1 MSIALAI
8 EWVEP
13 YKALVMNQFRPAPKP
28 KKHVKSRKNLR
39 EIKDYVTKQ
48 RDGVCLYGLSTGKA
62 CSAGL
67 DPHHIK
73 SVGSG
78 GANTA
83 ENLIT
88 LCRKHHNEAQENKIR
103 RGQLRKILAQYHKYK
118 YTPEELN
125 E

>member
-1 MSIALAI
+1 MR
-8 EWVEP
+8 E
-13 YKALVMNQFRPAPKP
+13 FRPAPKP
-28 KKHVKSRKNLR
+28 RKKAKKRKNR
-39 EIKDYVTKQ
+39 AIKIYVTDE
-48 RDGVCLYGLSTGKA
+48 RDGVCLYGLSTGEN

-78 GANTA
+78 GKDAV

-88 LCRKHHNEAQENKIR
+88 LCRKHHDDAQENKIR
-103 RGQLRKILAQYHKYK
+103 RGKLRSILKQYHDYQ
-118 YTPEELN
+118 YSVEELN